1 MTSDAL
7 PLLSIRGVGKTY
19 AQPVLAEI
27 DLQLFGGE
35 VLALTGE
42 NGAGKSTLS
51 KIVGG
56 LERPGAGSLEL
67 LGRPYAPAS
76 RREAEA
82 LGVRMVMQE
91 LNLLPTL
98 SVAENLFLHDLPRRA
113 GWIDR
118 RRLRAAAREAMAQV
132 GLEAIDPDTLVGDLG
147 IGHQQMVEIARNLIG
162 DCRLLIL
169 DEPTAMLTAREVDM
183 LFEQVERLRERGVA
197 IVYISHRL
205 EELARISQRI
215 AVLRDGRLV
224 CVEPIERYDADQ
236 LVTLM
241 VGRELG
247 ERFDL
252 GPRQIGAPLLR
263 VERLSRRGKVHEVSF
278 EVRAGEIFGISGLI
292 GSGRTELL
300 RLIYG
305 ADRADGGQVLLGD
318 PPQRLSLRS
327 PADSVRQGVALIT
340 EDRKGEGLLLD
351 QSISANLALGNLPA
365 LARHGVIDRRREEA
379 LARRQVEALRV
390 RCADTAQAVGEL
402 SGGNQQKVVI
412 GRWLERDCQVL
423 LFDEPTR
430 GIDVGAKF
438 DIYALLAEL
447 TRRGKGAGGGVQRP
461 ARADADLRSHRR
473 ALGGTYGGHLRA
485 RRLDPGRAAGG
496 GLRRLQETRRAAG
509 DVVNTQRKEPEMS
522 DPTSSATAA
531 AAPTLRRGNYFGL
544 GTYLGLAGALLAMI
558 ALFSALSSHFL
569 SYGTFLAIAN
579 QIPDLVVLAVGMTF
593 ILIVGGIDLSV
604 GSVLALAASAV
615 SLATLG
621 WGWGVLPA
629 AMLGMACATLAGCV
643 TGSITVAWRIP
654 SFIVSLGVLEMA
666 RGLAYQMTDSRTAYI
681 GDAYAWLS
689 NPLAFGISPAF
700 VIALLVM
707 FAAQAVLTRT
717 VFGRYLIGIGT
728 NEEAVRL
735 AGVNP
740 KPYKIA
746 VFALMGL
753 LAGLAALFQISRLE
767 AADPNAG
774 VGLELQVIA
783 AVVIGG
789 TSLMGGRGSVVS
801 TFFGVLIISVL
812 AAGLAQI
819 GASEPTKRIITG
831 AVIVV
836 AVVLD
841 TYRSHRARRQG

>member
-1 MTSDAL
+1 MSSDAL

-67 LGRPYAPAS
+67 LGRPYAPGS

-252 GPRQIGAPLLR
+252 GPRQTGAPLLR

-365 LARHGVIDRRREEA
+365 LARPGVIDRRREEA
-379 LARRQVEALRV
+379 LARRQVEARRV
-390 RCADTAQAVGEL
+390 RCADTAQAGGEL

-447 TRRGKGAGGGVQRP
+447 TRRGKALVVVSS
-461 ARADADLRSHRR
+461 DLRELMLICDRIGVLS
-473 ALGGTYGGHLRA
+473 A
-485 RRLDPGRAAGG
+485 GRMVDTFERDAW
-496 GLRRLQETRRAAG
+496 
-509 DVVNTQRKEPEMS
+509 TQ
-522 DPTSSATAA
+522 D
-531 AAPTLRRGNYFGL
+531 
-544 GTYLGLAGALLAMI
+544 ALLAAAFAGYKKRD
-558 ALFSALSSHFL
+558 AL
-569 SYGTFLAIAN
+569 
-579 QIPDLVVLAVGMTF
+579 
-593 ILIVGGIDLSV
+593 
-604 GSVLALAASAV
+604 
-615 SLATLG
+615 LAT
-621 WGWGVLPA
+621 
-629 AMLGMACATLAGCV
+629 
-643 TGSITVAWRIP
+643 S
-654 SFIVSLGVLEMA
+654 
-666 RGLAYQMTDSRTAYI
+666 
-681 GDAYAWLS
+681 
-689 NPLAFGISPAF
+689 
-700 VIALLVM
+700 
-707 FAAQAVLTRT
+707 
-717 VFGRYLIGIGT
+717 
-728 NEEAVRL
+728 
-735 AGVNP
+735 
-740 KPYKIA
+740 
-746 VFALMGL
+746 
-753 LAGLAALFQISRLE
+753 
-767 AADPNAG
+767 
-774 VGLELQVIA
+774 
-783 AVVIGG
+783 
-789 TSLMGGRGSVVS
+789 
-801 TFFGVLIISVL
+801 
-812 AAGLAQI
+812 
-819 GASEPTKRIITG
+819 
-831 AVIVV
+831 
-836 AVVLD
+836 
-841 TYRSHRARRQG
+841 

>member
-1 MTSDAL
+1 MSSDAL

-67 LGRPYAPAS
+67 LGRPYAPGS

-247 ERFDL
+247 EHFDL
-252 GPRQIGAPLLR
+252 GPRQTGAPLLR

-447 TRRGKGAGGGVQRP
+447 TRRGKALVVVSS
-461 ARADADLRSHRR
+461 DLRELMLICDRIGVLS
-473 ALGGTYGGHLRA
+473 A
-485 RRLDPGRAAGG
+485 GRMVDTFERDAW
-496 GLRRLQETRRAAG
+496 
-509 DVVNTQRKEPEMS
+509 TQ
-522 DPTSSATAA
+522 D
-531 AAPTLRRGNYFGL
+531 
-544 GTYLGLAGALLAMI
+544 ALLAAAFAGYKKRD
-558 ALFSALSSHFL
+558 AL
-569 SYGTFLAIAN
+569 
-579 QIPDLVVLAVGMTF
+579 
-593 ILIVGGIDLSV
+593 
-604 GSVLALAASAV
+604 
-615 SLATLG
+615 LAT
-621 WGWGVLPA
+621 
-629 AMLGMACATLAGCV
+629 
-643 TGSITVAWRIP
+643 S
-654 SFIVSLGVLEMA
+654 
-666 RGLAYQMTDSRTAYI
+666 
-681 GDAYAWLS
+681 
-689 NPLAFGISPAF
+689 
-700 VIALLVM
+700 
-707 FAAQAVLTRT
+707 
-717 VFGRYLIGIGT
+717 
-728 NEEAVRL
+728 
-735 AGVNP
+735 
-740 KPYKIA
+740 
-746 VFALMGL
+746 
-753 LAGLAALFQISRLE
+753 
-767 AADPNAG
+767 
-774 VGLELQVIA
+774 
-783 AVVIGG
+783 
-789 TSLMGGRGSVVS
+789 
-801 TFFGVLIISVL
+801 
-812 AAGLAQI
+812 
-819 GASEPTKRIITG
+819 
-831 AVIVV
+831 
-836 AVVLD
+836 
-841 TYRSHRARRQG
+841 

>member
-1 MTSDAL
+1 MSSDAL

-19 AQPVLAEI
+19 AQPVLAEV

-67 LGRPYAPAS
+67 LGRPYAPGS

-241 VGRELG
+241 VGRDLG

-252 GPRQIGAPLLR
+252 GPRQTGAPLLR

-447 TRRGKGAGGGVQRP
+447 TRRGKALVVVSS
-461 ARADADLRSHRR
+461 DLRELMLICDRIGVLS
-473 ALGGTYGGHLRA
+473 A
-485 RRLDPGRAAGG
+485 GRMVDTFERDAW
-496 GLRRLQETRRAAG
+496 
-509 DVVNTQRKEPEMS
+509 TQ
-522 DPTSSATAA
+522 D
-531 AAPTLRRGNYFGL
+531 
-544 GTYLGLAGALLAMI
+544 ALLAAAFAGYKKRD
-558 ALFSALSSHFL
+558 AL
-569 SYGTFLAIAN
+569 
-579 QIPDLVVLAVGMTF
+579 
-593 ILIVGGIDLSV
+593 
-604 GSVLALAASAV
+604 
-615 SLATLG
+615 LAT
-621 WGWGVLPA
+621 
-629 AMLGMACATLAGCV
+629 
-643 TGSITVAWRIP
+643 S
-654 SFIVSLGVLEMA
+654 
-666 RGLAYQMTDSRTAYI
+666 
-681 GDAYAWLS
+681 
-689 NPLAFGISPAF
+689 
-700 VIALLVM
+700 
-707 FAAQAVLTRT
+707 
-717 VFGRYLIGIGT
+717 
-728 NEEAVRL
+728 
-735 AGVNP
+735 
-740 KPYKIA
+740 
-746 VFALMGL
+746 
-753 LAGLAALFQISRLE
+753 
-767 AADPNAG
+767 
-774 VGLELQVIA
+774 
-783 AVVIGG
+783 
-789 TSLMGGRGSVVS
+789 
-801 TFFGVLIISVL
+801 
-812 AAGLAQI
+812 
-819 GASEPTKRIITG
+819 
-831 AVIVV
+831 
-836 AVVLD
+836 
-841 TYRSHRARRQG
+841 

>member
-1 MTSDAL
+1 MSSDAL

-67 LGRPYAPAS
+67 LGRPYAPGS

-252 GPRQIGAPLLR
+252 GPRQTGAPLLR

-365 LARHGVIDRRREEA
+365 RARPGVIDRRREEA

-447 TRRGKGAGGGVQRP
+447 TRRGKALVVVSS
-461 ARADADLRSHRR
+461 DLRELMLICDRIGVLS
-473 ALGGTYGGHLRA
+473 A
-485 RRLDPGRAAGG
+485 GRMVDTFERDAW
-496 GLRRLQETRRAAG
+496 
-509 DVVNTQRKEPEMS
+509 TQ
-522 DPTSSATAA
+522 D
-531 AAPTLRRGNYFGL
+531 
-544 GTYLGLAGALLAMI
+544 ALLAAAFAGYKKRD
-558 ALFSALSSHFL
+558 AL
-569 SYGTFLAIAN
+569 
-579 QIPDLVVLAVGMTF
+579 
-593 ILIVGGIDLSV
+593 
-604 GSVLALAASAV
+604 
-615 SLATLG
+615 LAT
-621 WGWGVLPA
+621 
-629 AMLGMACATLAGCV
+629 
-643 TGSITVAWRIP
+643 S
-654 SFIVSLGVLEMA
+654 
-666 RGLAYQMTDSRTAYI
+666 
-681 GDAYAWLS
+681 
-689 NPLAFGISPAF
+689 
-700 VIALLVM
+700 
-707 FAAQAVLTRT
+707 
-717 VFGRYLIGIGT
+717 
-728 NEEAVRL
+728 
-735 AGVNP
+735 
-740 KPYKIA
+740 
-746 VFALMGL
+746 
-753 LAGLAALFQISRLE
+753 
-767 AADPNAG
+767 
-774 VGLELQVIA
+774 
-783 AVVIGG
+783 
-789 TSLMGGRGSVVS
+789 
-801 TFFGVLIISVL
+801 
-812 AAGLAQI
+812 
-819 GASEPTKRIITG
+819 
-831 AVIVV
+831 
-836 AVVLD
+836 
-841 TYRSHRARRQG
+841 

>member
-1 MTSDAL
+1 MSSDAL

-67 LGRPYAPAS
+67 LGRPYAPGS

-241 VGRELG
+241 VGRDLG

-252 GPRQIGAPLLR
+252 GPRQTGAPLLR
-263 VERLSRRGKVHEVSF
+263 VERLSRRGKVHGVSF

-447 TRRGKGAGGGVQRP
+447 TRRGKALVVVSS
-461 ARADADLRSHRR
+461 DLRELMLICDRIGVLS
-473 ALGGTYGGHLRA
+473 A
-485 RRLDPGRAAGG
+485 GRMVDTFERDAW
-496 GLRRLQETRRAAG
+496 
-509 DVVNTQRKEPEMS
+509 TQ
-522 DPTSSATAA
+522 D
-531 AAPTLRRGNYFGL
+531 
-544 GTYLGLAGALLAMI
+544 ALLAAAFAGYKKRD
-558 ALFSALSSHFL
+558 AL
-569 SYGTFLAIAN
+569 
-579 QIPDLVVLAVGMTF
+579 
-593 ILIVGGIDLSV
+593 
-604 GSVLALAASAV
+604 
-615 SLATLG
+615 LAT
-621 WGWGVLPA
+621 
-629 AMLGMACATLAGCV
+629 
-643 TGSITVAWRIP
+643 S
-654 SFIVSLGVLEMA
+654 
-666 RGLAYQMTDSRTAYI
+666 
-681 GDAYAWLS
+681 
-689 NPLAFGISPAF
+689 
-700 VIALLVM
+700 
-707 FAAQAVLTRT
+707 
-717 VFGRYLIGIGT
+717 
-728 NEEAVRL
+728 
-735 AGVNP
+735 
-740 KPYKIA
+740 
-746 VFALMGL
+746 
-753 LAGLAALFQISRLE
+753 
-767 AADPNAG
+767 
-774 VGLELQVIA
+774 
-783 AVVIGG
+783 
-789 TSLMGGRGSVVS
+789 
-801 TFFGVLIISVL
+801 
-812 AAGLAQI
+812 
-819 GASEPTKRIITG
+819 
-831 AVIVV
+831 
-836 AVVLD
+836 
-841 TYRSHRARRQG
+841 

>member
-1 MTSDAL
+1 MSSDAL

-67 LGRPYAPAS
+67 LGRPYAPGS

-113 GWIDR
+113 GWI
-118 RRLRAAAREAMAQV
+118 V
-132 GLEAIDPDTLVGDLG
+132 
-147 IGHQQMVEIARNLIG
+147 
-162 DCRLLIL
+162 
-169 DEPTAMLTAREVDM
+169 

-252 GPRQIGAPLLR
+252 GTRQIGAPLLR

-447 TRRGKGAGGGVQRP
+447 TRRGKALVVVSS
-461 ARADADLRSHRR
+461 DLRELMLICDRIGVLS
-473 ALGGTYGGHLRA
+473 A
-485 RRLDPGRAAGG
+485 GRMVDTFERDAW
-496 GLRRLQETRRAAG
+496 
-509 DVVNTQRKEPEMS
+509 TQ
-522 DPTSSATAA
+522 D
-531 AAPTLRRGNYFGL
+531 
-544 GTYLGLAGALLAMI
+544 ALLAAAFAGYKKRD
-558 ALFSALSSHFL
+558 AL
-569 SYGTFLAIAN
+569 
-579 QIPDLVVLAVGMTF
+579 
-593 ILIVGGIDLSV
+593 
-604 GSVLALAASAV
+604 
-615 SLATLG
+615 LAT
-621 WGWGVLPA
+621 
-629 AMLGMACATLAGCV
+629 
-643 TGSITVAWRIP
+643 S
-654 SFIVSLGVLEMA
+654 
-666 RGLAYQMTDSRTAYI
+666 
-681 GDAYAWLS
+681 
-689 NPLAFGISPAF
+689 
-700 VIALLVM
+700 
-707 FAAQAVLTRT
+707 
-717 VFGRYLIGIGT
+717 
-728 NEEAVRL
+728 
-735 AGVNP
+735 
-740 KPYKIA
+740 
-746 VFALMGL
+746 
-753 LAGLAALFQISRLE
+753 
-767 AADPNAG
+767 
-774 VGLELQVIA
+774 
-783 AVVIGG
+783 
-789 TSLMGGRGSVVS
+789 
-801 TFFGVLIISVL
+801 
-812 AAGLAQI
+812 
-819 GASEPTKRIITG
+819 
-831 AVIVV
+831 
-836 AVVLD
+836 
-841 TYRSHRARRQG
+841 

>member
-1 MTSDAL
+1 MSSDAL

-67 LGRPYAPAS
+67 LGRPYAPGS

-91 LNLLPTL
+91 LNLPPTL

-252 GPRQIGAPLLR
+252 GTRQIGAPLLR

-447 TRRGKGAGGGVQRP
+447 TRRGKALVVVSS
-461 ARADADLRSHRR
+461 DLRELMLICDRIGVLS
-473 ALGGTYGGHLRA
+473 A
-485 RRLDPGRAAGG
+485 GRMVDTFERDAW
-496 GLRRLQETRRAAG
+496 
-509 DVVNTQRKEPEMS
+509 TQ
-522 DPTSSATAA
+522 D
-531 AAPTLRRGNYFGL
+531 
-544 GTYLGLAGALLAMI
+544 ALLAAAFAGYKKRD
-558 ALFSALSSHFL
+558 AL
-569 SYGTFLAIAN
+569 
-579 QIPDLVVLAVGMTF
+579 
-593 ILIVGGIDLSV
+593 
-604 GSVLALAASAV
+604 
-615 SLATLG
+615 LAT
-621 WGWGVLPA
+621 
-629 AMLGMACATLAGCV
+629 
-643 TGSITVAWRIP
+643 S
-654 SFIVSLGVLEMA
+654 
-666 RGLAYQMTDSRTAYI
+666 
-681 GDAYAWLS
+681 
-689 NPLAFGISPAF
+689 
-700 VIALLVM
+700 
-707 FAAQAVLTRT
+707 
-717 VFGRYLIGIGT
+717 
-728 NEEAVRL
+728 
-735 AGVNP
+735 
-740 KPYKIA
+740 
-746 VFALMGL
+746 
-753 LAGLAALFQISRLE
+753 
-767 AADPNAG
+767 
-774 VGLELQVIA
+774 
-783 AVVIGG
+783 
-789 TSLMGGRGSVVS
+789 
-801 TFFGVLIISVL
+801 
-812 AAGLAQI
+812 
-819 GASEPTKRIITG
+819 
-831 AVIVV
+831 
-836 AVVLD
+836 
-841 TYRSHRARRQG
+841 

>member
-1 MTSDAL
+1 MSSDAL

-67 LGRPYAPAS
+67 LGRPYAPGS

-169 DEPTAMLTAREVDM
+169 DEPTVMLTAREVDM

-252 GPRQIGAPLLR
+252 GPRQTGAPLLR

-447 TRRGKGAGGGVQRP
+447 TRRGKALVVVSS
-461 ARADADLRSHRR
+461 DLRELMLICDRIGVLS
-473 ALGGTYGGHLRA
+473 A
-485 RRLDPGRAAGG
+485 GRM
-496 GLRRLQETRRAAG
+496 
-509 DVVNTQRKEPEMS
+509 VNTFERDAWTQ
-522 DPTSSATAA
+522 D
-531 AAPTLRRGNYFGL
+531 
-544 GTYLGLAGALLAMI
+544 ALLAAAFAGYKKRD
-558 ALFSALSSHFL
+558 AL
-569 SYGTFLAIAN
+569 
-579 QIPDLVVLAVGMTF
+579 
-593 ILIVGGIDLSV
+593 
-604 GSVLALAASAV
+604 
-615 SLATLG
+615 LAT
-621 WGWGVLPA
+621 
-629 AMLGMACATLAGCV
+629 
-643 TGSITVAWRIP
+643 S
-654 SFIVSLGVLEMA
+654 
-666 RGLAYQMTDSRTAYI
+666 
-681 GDAYAWLS
+681 
-689 NPLAFGISPAF
+689 
-700 VIALLVM
+700 
-707 FAAQAVLTRT
+707 
-717 VFGRYLIGIGT
+717 
-728 NEEAVRL
+728 
-735 AGVNP
+735 
-740 KPYKIA
+740 
-746 VFALMGL
+746 
-753 LAGLAALFQISRLE
+753 
-767 AADPNAG
+767 
-774 VGLELQVIA
+774 
-783 AVVIGG
+783 
-789 TSLMGGRGSVVS
+789 
-801 TFFGVLIISVL
+801 
-812 AAGLAQI
+812 
-819 GASEPTKRIITG
+819 
-831 AVIVV
+831 
-836 AVVLD
+836 
-841 TYRSHRARRQG
+841 

>member
-1 MTSDAL
+1 
-7 PLLSIRGVGKTY
+7 
-19 AQPVLAEI
+19 
-27 DLQLFGGE
+27 
-35 VLALTGE
+35 
-42 NGAGKSTLS
+42 
-51 KIVGG
+51 
-56 LERPGAGSLEL
+56 EL

-241 VGRELG
+241 VGRDLG

-252 GPRQIGAPLLR
+252 GPRQTGAPLLR

-318 PPQRLSLRS
+318 PPQRLGLRS

-447 TRRGKGAGGGVQRP
+447 TRRGKALVVVSS
-461 ARADADLRSHRR
+461 DLRELMLICDRIGVLS
-473 ALGGTYGGHLRA
+473 A
-485 RRLDPGRAAGG
+485 GRMVDTFERDAW
-496 GLRRLQETRRAAG
+496 
-509 DVVNTQRKEPEMS
+509 TQ
-522 DPTSSATAA
+522 D
-531 AAPTLRRGNYFGL
+531 
-544 GTYLGLAGALLAMI
+544 ALLAAAFAGYKKRD
-558 ALFSALSSHFL
+558 AL
-569 SYGTFLAIAN
+569 
-579 QIPDLVVLAVGMTF
+579 
-593 ILIVGGIDLSV
+593 
-604 GSVLALAASAV
+604 
-615 SLATLG
+615 LAT
-621 WGWGVLPA
+621 
-629 AMLGMACATLAGCV
+629 
-643 TGSITVAWRIP
+643 S
-654 SFIVSLGVLEMA
+654 
-666 RGLAYQMTDSRTAYI
+666 
-681 GDAYAWLS
+681 
-689 NPLAFGISPAF
+689 
-700 VIALLVM
+700 
-707 FAAQAVLTRT
+707 
-717 VFGRYLIGIGT
+717 
-728 NEEAVRL
+728 
-735 AGVNP
+735 
-740 KPYKIA
+740 
-746 VFALMGL
+746 
-753 LAGLAALFQISRLE
+753 
-767 AADPNAG
+767 
-774 VGLELQVIA
+774 
-783 AVVIGG
+783 
-789 TSLMGGRGSVVS
+789 
-801 TFFGVLIISVL
+801 
-812 AAGLAQI
+812 
-819 GASEPTKRIITG
+819 
-831 AVIVV
+831 
-836 AVVLD
+836 
-841 TYRSHRARRQG
+841 

>member
-1 MTSDAL
+1 MSSDAL

-67 LGRPYAPAS
+67 LGRPYAPGS

-252 GPRQIGAPLLR
+252 GPRQTGAPLLR

-365 LARHGVIDRRREEA
+365 LARHGVIVRRRAEA
-379 LARRQVEALRV
+379 QARRQVEALRV

-447 TRRGKGAGGGVQRP
+447 TRRGKALVVVSS
-461 ARADADLRSHRR
+461 DLRELMLICDRIGVLS
-473 ALGGTYGGHLRA
+473 A
-485 RRLDPGRAAGG
+485 GRMVDTFERDAW
-496 GLRRLQETRRAAG
+496 
-509 DVVNTQRKEPEMS
+509 TQ
-522 DPTSSATAA
+522 D
-531 AAPTLRRGNYFGL
+531 
-544 GTYLGLAGALLAMI
+544 ALLAAAFAGYKKRD
-558 ALFSALSSHFL
+558 AL
-569 SYGTFLAIAN
+569 
-579 QIPDLVVLAVGMTF
+579 
-593 ILIVGGIDLSV
+593 
-604 GSVLALAASAV
+604 
-615 SLATLG
+615 LAT
-621 WGWGVLPA
+621 
-629 AMLGMACATLAGCV
+629 
-643 TGSITVAWRIP
+643 S
-654 SFIVSLGVLEMA
+654 
-666 RGLAYQMTDSRTAYI
+666 
-681 GDAYAWLS
+681 
-689 NPLAFGISPAF
+689 
-700 VIALLVM
+700 
-707 FAAQAVLTRT
+707 
-717 VFGRYLIGIGT
+717 
-728 NEEAVRL
+728 
-735 AGVNP
+735 
-740 KPYKIA
+740 
-746 VFALMGL
+746 
-753 LAGLAALFQISRLE
+753 
-767 AADPNAG
+767 
-774 VGLELQVIA
+774 
-783 AVVIGG
+783 
-789 TSLMGGRGSVVS
+789 
-801 TFFGVLIISVL
+801 
-812 AAGLAQI
+812 
-819 GASEPTKRIITG
+819 
-831 AVIVV
+831 
-836 AVVLD
+836 
-841 TYRSHRARRQG
+841 

>member
-1 MTSDAL
+1 
-7 PLLSIRGVGKTY
+7 
-19 AQPVLAEI
+19 
-27 DLQLFGGE
+27 
-35 VLALTGE
+35 
-42 NGAGKSTLS
+42 
-51 KIVGG
+51 
-56 LERPGAGSLEL
+56 
-67 LGRPYAPAS
+67 
-76 RREAEA
+76 
-82 LGVRMVMQE
+82 
-91 LNLLPTL
+91 
-98 SVAENLFLHDLPRRA
+98 FLHDLPRRA

-252 GPRQIGAPLLR
+252 GPRQTGAPLLR

-447 TRRGKGAGGGVQRP
+447 TRRGKALVVVSS
-461 ARADADLRSHRR
+461 DLRELMLICDRIGVLS
-473 ALGGTYGGHLRA
+473 A
-485 RRLDPGRAAGG
+485 GRMVDTFERDAW
-496 GLRRLQETRRAAG
+496 
-509 DVVNTQRKEPEMS
+509 TQ
-522 DPTSSATAA
+522 D
-531 AAPTLRRGNYFGL
+531 
-544 GTYLGLAGALLAMI
+544 ALLAAAFAGYKKRD
-558 ALFSALSSHFL
+558 AL
-569 SYGTFLAIAN
+569 
-579 QIPDLVVLAVGMTF
+579 
-593 ILIVGGIDLSV
+593 
-604 GSVLALAASAV
+604 
-615 SLATLG
+615 LAT
-621 WGWGVLPA
+621 
-629 AMLGMACATLAGCV
+629 
-643 TGSITVAWRIP
+643 S
-654 SFIVSLGVLEMA
+654 
-666 RGLAYQMTDSRTAYI
+666 
-681 GDAYAWLS
+681 
-689 NPLAFGISPAF
+689 
-700 VIALLVM
+700 
-707 FAAQAVLTRT
+707 
-717 VFGRYLIGIGT
+717 
-728 NEEAVRL
+728 
-735 AGVNP
+735 
-740 KPYKIA
+740 
-746 VFALMGL
+746 
-753 LAGLAALFQISRLE
+753 
-767 AADPNAG
+767 
-774 VGLELQVIA
+774 
-783 AVVIGG
+783 
-789 TSLMGGRGSVVS
+789 
-801 TFFGVLIISVL
+801 
-812 AAGLAQI
+812 
-819 GASEPTKRIITG
+819 
-831 AVIVV
+831 
-836 AVVLD
+836 
-841 TYRSHRARRQG
+841 

>member
-1 MTSDAL
+1 MSSDAL

-27 DLQLFGGE
+27 DLQLCGGE

-67 LGRPYAPAS
+67 LGRPYAPGS

-252 GPRQIGAPLLR
+252 GPRQTGAPLLR

-447 TRRGKGAGGGVQRP
+447 TRRGKALVVVSS
-461 ARADADLRSHRR
+461 DLRELMLICDRIGVLS
-473 ALGGTYGGHLRA
+473 A
-485 RRLDPGRAAGG
+485 GRMVDTFERDAW
-496 GLRRLQETRRAAG
+496 
-509 DVVNTQRKEPEMS
+509 TQ
-522 DPTSSATAA
+522 D
-531 AAPTLRRGNYFGL
+531 
-544 GTYLGLAGALLAMI
+544 ALLAAAFAGYKKRD
-558 ALFSALSSHFL
+558 AL
-569 SYGTFLAIAN
+569 
-579 QIPDLVVLAVGMTF
+579 
-593 ILIVGGIDLSV
+593 
-604 GSVLALAASAV
+604 
-615 SLATLG
+615 LAT
-621 WGWGVLPA
+621 
-629 AMLGMACATLAGCV
+629 
-643 TGSITVAWRIP
+643 S
-654 SFIVSLGVLEMA
+654 
-666 RGLAYQMTDSRTAYI
+666 
-681 GDAYAWLS
+681 
-689 NPLAFGISPAF
+689 
-700 VIALLVM
+700 
-707 FAAQAVLTRT
+707 
-717 VFGRYLIGIGT
+717 
-728 NEEAVRL
+728 
-735 AGVNP
+735 
-740 KPYKIA
+740 
-746 VFALMGL
+746 
-753 LAGLAALFQISRLE
+753 
-767 AADPNAG
+767 
-774 VGLELQVIA
+774 
-783 AVVIGG
+783 
-789 TSLMGGRGSVVS
+789 
-801 TFFGVLIISVL
+801 
-812 AAGLAQI
+812 
-819 GASEPTKRIITG
+819 
-831 AVIVV
+831 
-836 AVVLD
+836 
-841 TYRSHRARRQG
+841 

>member
-1 MTSDAL
+1 MSSDAL

-67 LGRPYAPAS
+67 LGRPYAPGS

-118 RRLRAAAREAMAQV
+118 RCLRAAAREAMAQV

-252 GPRQIGAPLLR
+252 GPRQTGAPLLR

-447 TRRGKGAGGGVQRP
+447 TRRGKALVVVSS
-461 ARADADLRSHRR
+461 DLRELMLICDRIGVLS
-473 ALGGTYGGHLRA
+473 A
-485 RRLDPGRAAGG
+485 GRMVDTFERDAW
-496 GLRRLQETRRAAG
+496 
-509 DVVNTQRKEPEMS
+509 TQ
-522 DPTSSATAA
+522 D
-531 AAPTLRRGNYFGL
+531 
-544 GTYLGLAGALLAMI
+544 ALLAAAFAGYKKRD
-558 ALFSALSSHFL
+558 AL
-569 SYGTFLAIAN
+569 
-579 QIPDLVVLAVGMTF
+579 
-593 ILIVGGIDLSV
+593 
-604 GSVLALAASAV
+604 
-615 SLATLG
+615 LAT
-621 WGWGVLPA
+621 
-629 AMLGMACATLAGCV
+629 
-643 TGSITVAWRIP
+643 S
-654 SFIVSLGVLEMA
+654 
-666 RGLAYQMTDSRTAYI
+666 
-681 GDAYAWLS
+681 
-689 NPLAFGISPAF
+689 
-700 VIALLVM
+700 
-707 FAAQAVLTRT
+707 
-717 VFGRYLIGIGT
+717 
-728 NEEAVRL
+728 
-735 AGVNP
+735 
-740 KPYKIA
+740 
-746 VFALMGL
+746 
-753 LAGLAALFQISRLE
+753 
-767 AADPNAG
+767 
-774 VGLELQVIA
+774 
-783 AVVIGG
+783 
-789 TSLMGGRGSVVS
+789 
-801 TFFGVLIISVL
+801 
-812 AAGLAQI
+812 
-819 GASEPTKRIITG
+819 
-831 AVIVV
+831 
-836 AVVLD
+836 
-841 TYRSHRARRQG
+841 

>member
-1 MTSDAL
+1 
-7 PLLSIRGVGKTY
+7 
-19 AQPVLAEI
+19 
-27 DLQLFGGE
+27 
-35 VLALTGE
+35 
-42 NGAGKSTLS
+42 GKSTLS

-241 VGRELG
+241 VGRDLG

-252 GPRQIGAPLLR
+252 GPRQTGAPLLR

-447 TRRGKGAGGGVQRP
+447 TRRGKALVVVSS
-461 ARADADLRSHRR
+461 DLRELMLICDRIGVLS
-473 ALGGTYGGHLRA
+473 A
-485 RRLDPGRAAGG
+485 GRMVDTFERDAW
-496 GLRRLQETRRAAG
+496 
-509 DVVNTQRKEPEMS
+509 TQ
-522 DPTSSATAA
+522 D
-531 AAPTLRRGNYFGL
+531 
-544 GTYLGLAGALLAMI
+544 ALLAAAFAGYKKRD
-558 ALFSALSSHFL
+558 AL
-569 SYGTFLAIAN
+569 
-579 QIPDLVVLAVGMTF
+579 
-593 ILIVGGIDLSV
+593 
-604 GSVLALAASAV
+604 
-615 SLATLG
+615 LAT
-621 WGWGVLPA
+621 
-629 AMLGMACATLAGCV
+629 
-643 TGSITVAWRIP
+643 S
-654 SFIVSLGVLEMA
+654 
-666 RGLAYQMTDSRTAYI
+666 
-681 GDAYAWLS
+681 
-689 NPLAFGISPAF
+689 
-700 VIALLVM
+700 
-707 FAAQAVLTRT
+707 
-717 VFGRYLIGIGT
+717 
-728 NEEAVRL
+728 
-735 AGVNP
+735 
-740 KPYKIA
+740 
-746 VFALMGL
+746 
-753 LAGLAALFQISRLE
+753 
-767 AADPNAG
+767 
-774 VGLELQVIA
+774 
-783 AVVIGG
+783 
-789 TSLMGGRGSVVS
+789 
-801 TFFGVLIISVL
+801 
-812 AAGLAQI
+812 
-819 GASEPTKRIITG
+819 
-831 AVIVV
+831 
-836 AVVLD
+836 
-841 TYRSHRARRQG
+841 